1 MVGSISK
8 GTRLELIRAVAER
21 YRTTTRTE
29 KGRIL
34 DEFVKLTNCHRK
46 HAVRLLGREGASVPI
61 TTCSSRK
68 IYDEAVREALVVIW
82 EASDRICGKRLKVAI
97 PDFMESLEHH
107 GHLKLDAELRN
118 KLLTVSAAT
127 IDRILSPI
135 RREAGV
141 RAKRRRNSRSGV
153 KGCVPVRTFADWHE
167 PMTGYFEVDFVA
179 HNGGSSTGSCV
190 HSLVLTDIASGWT
203 ECLPLVVHEQSLLVE
218 ALETAETTLPIPLRG
233 IDTDNDSVFMN
244 ETVIE
249 YCRSHQIEFTRSR
262 AYQKNDQA
270 WIEQKNG
277 AVVRRFVGHHRLSG
291 ILAAQILGRLYEVT
305 RLYVNFFQPSFKL
318 RAKSRDGAKVHK
330 SYHRPATPCERL
342 LTSNDVDEETKT
354 RLREQKADLDPL
366 QLLHTIRE
374 LQAALAALG
383 DSKTAGTG
391 PTPLSKDLS
400 QFLAELPKLWK
411 TGEVRPTHRTPAA
424 SPRAWRTRKDPFE
437 SVWPELLNWLEH
449 DPDSTATDLF
459 WKLQERYPGVYEE
472 GQLRTL
478 QRRVQGWR
486 RVMARNLIGFSKSF

>member
-1 MVGSISK
+1 MAGSISK
-8 GTRLELIRAVAER
+8 VTRLELIRAVAQR
-21 YRTTTRTE
+21 YRTATRTE

-46 HAVRLLGREGASVPI
+46 HAVRLLGGEGTPVPI
-61 TTCSSRK
+61 TPHTSRR

-82 EASDRICGKRLKVAI
+82 EAADRICGKRLKVAL
-97 PDFMESLEHH
+97 PDFMDSLEHH
-107 GHLKLDAELRN
+107 GHLKLDTELRN

-127 IDRILSPI
+127 IDRILSPV
-135 RREAGV
+135 RREAGA
-141 RAKRRRNSRSGV
+141 RAKRRRTCTSGV

-167 PMTGYFEVDFVA
+167 PVPGYFEVDFVA

-203 ECLPLVVHEQSLLVE
+203 DCVALVVHEQTLLVE
-218 ALETAETTLPIPLRG
+218 ALGTVSTTLPIPLRG
-233 IDTDNDSVFMN
+233 IDSDNDSVFMN
-244 ETVIE
+244 DTVVE
-249 YCRSHQIEFTRSR
+249 HCRTHQIEFTRSR

-291 ILAAQILGRLYEVT
+291 ILATQVLGRLYQVV

-318 RAKSRDGAKVHK
+318 RAKARDGSKVHK

-342 LTSNDVDEETKT
+342 LNSNHVGEEEKK
-354 RLREQKADLDPL
+354 RLREQKADLDPI

-383 DSKTAGTG
+383 DSSTAGTG

-400 QFLAELPKLWK
+400 EFLTELPKLWK
-411 TGEVRPTHRTPAA
+411 TGEVRPTHRTRAA

-437 SVWPELLNWLEH
+437 SVWPELLNWLEC
-449 DPDSTATDLF
+449 DPDSTATELF
-459 WKLQERYPGVYEE
+459 SKLRERHPGVYVE

-478 QRRVQGWR
+478 QRRVHGWR
-486 RVMARNLIGFSKSF
+486 RMMARNLIGISRNS